1 MNEER
6 KYIMA
11 ETAPADSGAADPAK
25 EETKAEA
32 GEAAAEVATGNNKRM
47 RDTELVVPVCYGTCA
62 YWLGKKADE
71 YHSHKWTVYLRG
83 PEHED
88 LSHVIQ
94 KVVFNLHPSF
104 KEPVRVLEKPPYEV
118 TETGWGEF
126 EIGITVHF
134 AEDSGEKPLD
144 LFAPLKLYLE
154 AESGEKKQQQKN
166 KPVVK
171 EKYEEIVFH
180 EPDEDFHT
188 RIKAHKTKQAPDT
201 ELTPVLGKR
210 DDRDE
215 LLKIVTA
222 RKVVAER
229 TAVLKQQI
237 DALA

>member
-1 MNEER
+1 
-6 KYIMA
+6 MA
-11 ETAPADSGAADPAK
+11 ETASADATAAPPADQSKGEDAADAS
-25 EETKAEA
+25 
-32 GEAAAEVATGNNKRM
+32 GLKRV

-104 KEPVRVLEKPPYEV
+104 KEPVRVLEAPPYEV

-134 AEDSGEKPLD
+134 VEDAGEKPLD
-144 LFAPLKLYLE
+144 LFAPLKLYAD
-154 AESGEKKQQQKN
+154 AETGEKKPQQKN

-171 EKYEEIVFH
+171 EKYEELVFH
-180 EPDEDFHT
+180 EPVEEFHT
-188 RIKAHKTKQAPDT
+188 RVKAHKTKTAPET

-215 LLKIVTA
+215 LLRIATA

-229 TAVLKQQI
+229 VGVLKQQL
-237 DALA
+237 DALT

>member
-1 MNEER
+1 MVD
-6 KYIMA
+6 
-11 ETAPADSGAADPAK
+11 TASADTDAAATPAGAAKVA
-25 EETKAEA
+25 AAAA
-32 GEAAAEVATGNNKRM
+32 GEVAAEVDAPGRKRM
-47 RDTELVVPVCYGTCA
+47 RDTELVVPMCYGTCA

-88 LSHVIQ
+88 LSHAIQ

-104 KEPVRVLEKPPYEV
+104 KEPVRVLDAPPYEV

-134 AEDSGEKPLD
+134 VPDAGEKPLD
-144 LFAPLKLYLE
+144 LFAPLKLYADADAL
-154 AESGEKKQQQKN
+154 EKKPQQKN

-171 EKYEEIVFH
+171 EKYEEVVFH
-180 EPDEDFHT
+180 EPREVFHA
-188 RIKAHKTKQAPDT
+188 RLAAHTHRAAPES
-201 ELTPVLGKR
+201 ELTPVLSKR

-229 TAVLKQQI
+229 IGVLKQQL
-237 DALA
+237 DALT